1 MLEETAVMSDASES
15 TQQQYATPD
24 PALRSLGRLVGTW
37 GVSGEARGE
46 VTYEWMEGEFFLIQ
60 RVDLEQFGQSS
71 KGLEIIGRERP
82 FGADES
88 SEDIKSRYY
97 DNQGNTFDYVYE
109 LEGDTLTIWG
119 GERGSPAFY
128 KGTFSDDGDTL
139 TGAWVYPGGGGYSST
154 ATRVR

>member
-1 MLEETAVMSDASES
+1 MSSNES
-15 TQQQYATPD
+15 TQQQSVTPD
-24 PALRSLGRLVGTW
+24 PALKSLGRLVGTW

-71 KGLEIIGRERP
+71 KGIEIIGRERP

-128 KGTFSDDGDTL
+128 KGTFSGDGDTL
-139 TGAWVYPGGGGYSST
+139 TGGWVYPGGGGYSST